1 MKPGERKHARL
12 RKGTNVTQNILSIDL
27 FWSFRSPYSYLATGR
42 LVDLQ
47 TRYALDVQVRPVL
60 PIAVRTPEFFQRV
73 NPLFPRYL
81 VRDVL
86 RLGEFLEI
94 PIRWPR
100 PDPVVMNPDGS
111 YPADQPYIHRLTRL
125 GVAAAERGCG
135 LAFLNEVSKVI
146 WDGSIEGWH
155 EGTHLSDAAERAGLD
170 LAELDEQLDRAESK
184 RARGRRSLGCADPGV
199 RGGALLRSGPAR
211 PPTLASKERGPFR
224 TRMTDRKWVNWRKKK

>member
-1 MKPGERKHARL
+1 
-12 RKGTNVTQNILSIDL
+12 VTQNVHSIDL

-47 TRYALDVQVRPVL
+47 TRYALDVRVRPVL

-73 NPLFPRYL
+73 NPLFPQYL

-86 RLGEFLEI
+86 RLGEYHGI

-111 YPADQPYIHRLTRL
+111 YPPDQPYIHRLTRL

-135 LAFLNEVSKVI
+135 LAFLNEVSKII
-146 WDGSIEGWH
+146 WDGSIEGWN
-155 EGTHLSDAAERAGLD
+155 EGTHLADATERAGLE
-170 LAELDEQLDRAESK
+170 LAELDEQIE
-184 RARGRRSLGCADPGV
+184 ADPAHFIDAIEQNQNALEAAGHWGV
-199 RGGALLRSGPAR
+199 
-211 PPTLASKERGPFR
+211 PTLVFEGEPFFGQDRLDLLLWRLKNAGLSERG
-224 TRMTDRKWVNWRKKK
+224 